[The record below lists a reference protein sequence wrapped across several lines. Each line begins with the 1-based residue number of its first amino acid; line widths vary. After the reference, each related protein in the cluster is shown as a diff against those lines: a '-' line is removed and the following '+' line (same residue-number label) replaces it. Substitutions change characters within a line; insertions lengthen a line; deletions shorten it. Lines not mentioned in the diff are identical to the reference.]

1 MEQRLP
7 IILLVLSV
15 FFSSTPSAALSSH
28 NGVPAYPSYAQVSL
42 SSNGEPRHRGIRGSF
57 LMPVKP
63 HANAD
68 DFASDDNYE
77 PLPSFVEAPVR
88 GPDQVPARGEAALV
102 TEEAP
107 GQQPPV
113 ALGSAEGEGTSTTES
128 ASEISQDDDTF
139 HDALQELPEDGLEV
153 PPPNAQELPPP
164 NAQELPPPNAQ
175 ELPPPNEQELPPP
188 NEQVLPPPN
197 EQELPPPVGEGQGL
211 QVPGEHGPQG
221 PPDDDQL
228 LLEHT
233 EEQQEGPQEPAPPTQ
248 GDQPEGQQPQG
259 PVRQNLFRRALGAAR
274 SRFGGARRHVSGVF
288 RRVRGGLNRV
298 VGGVRSGFRRAR
310 ESVVGGVRRFTGGAS
325 RGLRR
330 VREGLRRVFNRVRGR
345 FSRGDS
351 PAADGATN
359 ARHRYVAAGAGFG
372 AGFSFGFTRH
382 RRPRTTSG
390 EEGTPL
396 LGQGR
401 EQDGGSQ

>member
-77 PLPSFVEAPVR
+77 TLPSFVEAPVR
-88 GPDQVPARGEAALV
+88 HPDQVPARGEAALV
-102 TEEAP
+102 TEETP
-107 GQQPPV
+107 GQQPAV

-128 ASEISQDDDTF
+128 ASENSEDGDTF
-139 HDALQELPEDGLEV
+139 PDALQELPEDGLEV

-164 NAQELPPPNAQ
+164 NAQELPPPNSQ
-175 ELPPPNEQELPPP
+175 ELPPPTEQELPPP
-188 NEQVLPPPN
+188 TEQELPPST

-221 PPDDDQL
+221 PPDDDQQL
-228 LLEHT
+228 LLEPT
-233 EEQQEGPQEPAPPTQ
+233 EEQQEGPQEPLPPPPPPTR
-248 GDQPEGQQPQG
+248 GEQPEGQQPQG
-259 PVRQNLFRRALGAAR
+259 PVPQNFFRRALGAAR
-274 SRFGGARRHVSGVF
+274 SRFGGARRHVSAAE
-288 RRVRGGLNRV
+288 LMA
-298 VGGVRSGFRRAR
+298 RRAGPYWAKE
-310 ESVVGGVRRFTGGAS
+310 ESRMMDRNNTGSMLLDSAKTTVSRKRGSGVLQS
-325 RGLRR
+325 
-330 VREGLRRVFNRVRGR
+330 
-345 FSRGDS
+345 
-351 PAADGATN
+351 
-359 ARHRYVAAGAGFG
+359 
-372 AGFSFGFTRH
+372 
-382 RRPRTTSG
+382 
-390 EEGTPL
+390 
-396 LGQGR
+396 
-401 EQDGGSQ
+401 